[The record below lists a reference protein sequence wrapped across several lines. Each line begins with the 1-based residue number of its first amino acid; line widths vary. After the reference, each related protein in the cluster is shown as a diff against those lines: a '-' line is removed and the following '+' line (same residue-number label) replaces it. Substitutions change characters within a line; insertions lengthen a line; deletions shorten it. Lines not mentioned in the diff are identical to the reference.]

1 MCMFVKCFVT
11 KEVSDFQIY
20 TLYSIMTLQT
30 VRSLYWQFRVFRPK
44 LMIFDFDGTLTSQ
57 ETISPLIQLAQQ
69 HWTKSEFKSFEEHIF
84 WYSTN
89 HRICEQRLL
98 DNLRKYQKEISDGT
112 KKWDIN
118 EVAQY
123 FTGCDSLDRESLNKL
138 NQNGNYLRNI
148 KVDELGPIYKEYIRP
163 EAAEQ
168 IQEFV
173 DDGCRVK
180 ILSLNWSSDAIHD
193 ALDGVVPREDIVCNE
208 LEYDADRVSTG
219 KLEYRCVT
227 SADKMEF
234 VKQWKSEYLNDDV
247 DLSMYV
253 GDAWGD
259 CLASWTTD
267 LRVWMETDKN
277 AEFLDVVR
285 DISV

>member
-1 MCMFVKCFVT
+1 M
-11 KEVSDFQIY
+11 
-20 TLYSIMTLQT
+20 
-30 VRSLYWQFRVFRPK
+30 
-44 LMIFDFDGTLTSQ
+44 
-57 ETISPLIQLAQQ
+57 
-69 HWTKSEFKSFEEHIF
+69 
-84 WYSTN
+84 
-89 HRICEQRLL
+89 
-98 DNLRKYQKEISDGT
+98 
-112 KKWDIN
+112 
-118 EVAQY
+118 
-123 FTGCDSLDRESLNKL
+123 
-138 NQNGNYLRNI
+138 
-148 KVDELGPIYKEYIRP
+148 DELGPIYKEYIRP

-208 LEYDADRVSTG
+208 LEYNVDRVSTG

-227 SADKMEF
+227 SADKMQF